1 LMNLDQIEF
10 NEDGSYPLASIDQL
24 LK

>member
-1 LMNLDQIEF
+1 LMNLDQLEF